1 MCELL
6 VWNTHLETE
15 TYTPKHYN
23 YNCKLRE
30 TPSKL
35 FHPSSRACQMSFM
48 SMTSALLSWGLWG
61 LTASFWNRILH
72 GSWSLICWLWPDFS
86 KSVAVL
92 HRIFTGS
99 SSQMPVIC
107 ALLLGS
113 AVKLFNPISTLQK
126 LPWRQLHLSQQSVL
140 GTTSGSCPGG
150 HSLDLQDLHL
160 LDFQAIP

>member
-1 MCELL
+1 MGVDL
-6 VWNTHLETE
+6 
-15 TYTPKHYN
+15 
-23 YNCKLRE
+23 
-30 TPSKL
+30 
-35 FHPSSRACQMSFM
+35 SFVD
-48 SMTSALLSWGLWG
+48 
-61 LTASFWNRILH
+61 FD
-72 GSWSLICWLWPDFS
+72 LI
-86 KSVAVL
+86 SVSQSQF
-92 HRIFTGS
+92 FTGS

-160 LDFQAIP
+160 LDFRAIP